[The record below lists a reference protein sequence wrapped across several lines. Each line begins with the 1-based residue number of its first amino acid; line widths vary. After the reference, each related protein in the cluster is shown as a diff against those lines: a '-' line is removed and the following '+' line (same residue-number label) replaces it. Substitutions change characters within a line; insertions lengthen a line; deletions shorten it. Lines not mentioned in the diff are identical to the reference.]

1 MTQTI
6 TLTVTLEI
14 GGNNAAAAIAKID
27 ELLPDRNGLVAAG
40 IAGVV
45 VRRLCRCGLI
55 GSHPDGWHIDN
66 ADVRIQ

>member
-6 TLTVTLEI
+6 TLAVALEI

-40 IAGVV
+40 IAGVI
-45 VRRLCRCGLI
+45 VRRLCACGLT
-55 GSHPDGWHIDN
+55 SHPDGWHIDN
-66 ADVRIQ
+66 AEVRVR